1 MGVSRK
7 NRLHKKWK
15 WQEEGRGCVRC
26 AMGNWDW
33 DGMGGGWGVVG
44 EEDRS
49 DPTVCRN
56 VEILLNR
63 CDPAS

>member
-33 DGMGGGWGVVG
+33 DGMGGGGDGGW
-44 EEDRS
+44 
-49 DPTVCRN
+49 
-56 VEILLNR
+56 
-63 CDPAS
+63 